1 MGEQRVSRSRKR
13 ELEAPD
19 EFITFSARS
28 LEYITKNKRY
38 VISLVSALVLTFALF
53 SALKHFSDK
62 KEEKAFLLLSKSVNQ
77 YESLLKK
84 NDHEKVAMDENF
96 EELVDKYSK
105 NKGGEIAAL
114 FYANI
119 CYDSGDFDKA
129 IELYK
134 KALQYFKDEPD
145 VYNLALSGLGYSHG
159 EKKDY
164 ANAIKYFKMITS
176 GKSLLLKDEAFF
188 NMGIIY
194 SETGDAAKSLEAFQ
208 NIVENYP
215 ESIYMELAKE
225 NCVKKKA

>member
-28 LEYITKNKRY
+28 LEYLAKNKIY
-38 VISLVSALVLTFALF
+38 VVSLFSALFLIFALF
-53 SALKHFSDK
+53 SVLKYSSDK
-62 KEEKAFLLLSKSVNQ
+62 KEEKAFFLLSKSVNQ
-77 YESLLKK
+77 YQSLSG
-84 NDHEKVAMDENF
+84 NIDGEKVAATEKF

-129 IELYK
+129 IGLYK
-134 KALQYFKDEPD
+134 RALQYFKEEPD
-145 VYNLALSGLGYSHG
+145 VYNLVLSGLGYSHG
-159 EKKDY
+159 GKKDY
-164 ANAIKYFKMITS
+164 DNAIKYFKMITS

-188 NMGIIY
+188 NMGLIY
-194 SETGDAAKSLEAFQ
+194 SETGDAAKSMEAFQ

-215 ESIYMELAKE
+215 ESIYLDLARE
-225 NCVKKKA
+225 NCVKKKV